1 MASIFKNPT
10 HVAQIGYNGFNMNQ
24 TADFTCAPCQ
34 LLPVYYDILNPGD
47 KFRGTARVKLRTQ
60 PLESAAEFS
69 ANVRCDW
76 FAVPIEQLFKY
87 FGDQYYGIQDITS
100 NMYQVGRSY
109 NFQASSNMPYFV
121 LSSLG
126 TAIQGAYSAAAAGA
140 NLLYPFRH
148 YELSSLNQMSLVNQ
162 KLCFLADELRLLDFL
177 GYPIAIQDTLSINMS
192 SFPVTAL
199 AYQKIYYDYYRDT
212 ERQSNDPAA
221 YNVDQQLDNVNRV
234 IPASTC
240 LNDIFRL
247 HYIPWKKDFFK
258 NVFESPLQGSQS
270 IGSLGTDLGL
280 VNQWLSGLSSV
291 TPAEPAANSFLPN
304 GGRVDI
310 SNISPTTVK
319 ISGSAGSGN
328 ASNTTVNTALAT
340 FNPANIK
347 TLFAVQKALEITRR
361 SGKHYDMQTLAHW
374 GVSVPEG
381 ISGEVIYLGSQTQPL
396 IVGDVVSTAES
407 GTQPLGTIAG
417 KGYSGVNIEGSYNP
431 QISFE
436 AKSHCVIM
444 CIFCVQPDLRYSQ
457 EGLDKLNML
466 VSPADW
472 LHPEYDNLGMQ
483 PMFRY
488 QFFLQNGDYADVYK
502 WQYSYSELKCKYNRV
517 LGNVSRYGALYS
529 WVPQVA
535 YGIGQQSTI
544 YSTSGILYD
553 FLGNPGWLNDTL
565 SYKYLYELL
574 MDPASPTAWFTNYY
588 ELLYVRDPFIVSAN
602 FDCSKASKMSK
613 YGLMEL

>member
-10 HVAQIGYNGFNMNQ
+10 HVAQIGYNGFNMSQ
-24 TADFTCAPCQ
+24 TCDFTCAPSM

-47 KFRGTARVKLRTQ
+47 KFRGNCRVKLRTQ
-60 PLESAAEFS
+60 PLEAAAEFE
-69 ANVRCDW
+69 AIIRCDW

-87 FGDQYYGIQDITS
+87 FGDQYYGIQDISANTF
-100 NMYQVGRSY
+100 QVGRSY
-109 NFQASSNMPYFV
+109 NFQASPNMPALSMASYALT
-121 LSSLG
+121 LSSSYS
-126 TAIQGAYSAAAAGA
+126 GAVSGA
-140 NLLYPFRH
+140 PAQVPFAH
-148 YELSSLNQMSLVNQ
+148 YELVSYSGMTIIEQ
-162 KLCFLADELRLLDFL
+162 KLSFLNDQLRLLDFL
-177 GYPIAIQDTLSINMS
+177 GYPVAVGIGQISMS

-221 YNVDQQLDNVNRV
+221 YNVDAQLEYSQRA
-234 IPASTC
+234 IPAATA

-280 VNQWLSGLSSV
+280 VNQWLSGLNRVSGAKPSSV
-291 TPAEPAANSFLPN
+291 VNVPGSTSAENVN
-304 GGRVDI
+304 
-310 SNISPTTVK
+310 PTTVK
-319 ISGSAGSGN
+319 LTYLNSSPSTPDVLSVI
-328 ASNTTVNTALAT
+328 
-340 FNPANIK
+340 NPPNIRSM
-347 TLFAVQKALEITRR
+347 FAVQKALEITRR

-396 IVGDVVSTAES
+396 VVGDVISTAES
-407 GTQPLGTIAG
+407 GQQPLGTIAG
-417 KGYSGVNIEGSYNP
+417 KGYSGANVPGSSNND
-431 QISFE
+431 IDFE

-444 CIFCVQPDLRYSQ
+444 CVFCVQPTLRYAQ
-457 EGLDKLNML
+457 EGLDKLNVL

-483 PMFRY
+483 PMFNY
-488 QFFLQNGDYADVYK
+488 QMYFDSSNYSDVYK
-502 WQYSYSELKCKYNRV
+502 WQYSYSELKCKYPRV
-517 LGNVSRYGALYS
+517 LGNVSRYGTLYS

-535 YGIGQQSTI
+535 YGIGQQTNL
-544 YSTSGILYD
+544 YYHAGTLYD
-553 FLGNPGWLNDTL
+553 FLGSPSWLNDTL
-565 SYKYLYELL
+565 SYKYLIEPL
-574 MDPASPTAWFTNYY
+574 MDPQDPSSGWEANFYQ
-588 ELLYVRDPFIVSAN
+588 LLYVRDPFIVSAS

-613 YGLMEL
+613 YGLMDL